1 MNEYPFMNVPT
12 YLLAQNVH
20 GPYFTTPILSLP
32 GLSLSL
38 MPCILHLKELLKG
51 LKTNIKLLGNGA
63 FLMGVGSVDSSPVI
77 KQIVKY
83 KTILSCNHRSF
94 KVGCL

>member
-1 MNEYPFMNVPT
+1 MNVPT
-12 YLLAQNVH
+12 HLVAQNVH
-20 GPYFTTPILSLP
+20 GPCSTTPILSLP

-63 FLMGVGSVDSSPVI
+63 FKWALDLWIVNPVI

-83 KTILSCNHRSF
+83 KTLLSCNHRSF
-94 KVGCL
+94 KVDCL